1 MSMKPHWTGS
11 ALKHGALW
19 LAALAIFFP
28 PYVLVLS
35 SFKGKQEFAHSPAF
49 SWPASFLNLDNFRFV
64 LSKGELFHAFG
75 NTLSIIALSLIGNL
89 LVSTMAAYALGRFQF
104 RAKSFIMG
112 VYIAMSFI
120 PMITTQVAT
129 FTVIKHLGLF
139 NTLYAPVALYVGA
152 DIMQLYVYLQFIR
165 AIPYELDEN
174 AMMEGASLLRI
185 YWTIVLP
192 LMTPAI
198 VTMMI
203 IKAINIYNDMYIP
216 YLYMPARE
224 LGVVSTSLMRF
235 VSDRTTEWQYVSAA
249 VLLIMLPLVAGFLLA
264 QRYVFAGIVA
274 GAVK

>member
-1 MSMKPHWTGS
+1 MRARSSWTGS
-11 ALKHGALW
+11 ALKHALLW
-19 LAALAIFFP
+19 LAAMAIFFP

-35 SFKGKQEFAHSPAF
+35 AFKGKREFAHSPAF
-49 SWPASFLNLDNFRFV
+49 AWPTSFLNLDNFRFV
-64 LSKGELFHAFG
+64 LSKGDLFHAFG
-75 NTLSIIALSLIGNL
+75 NTLAIIALSLIGNL

-104 RAKSFIMG
+104 KAKPFIMG
-112 VYIAMSFI
+112 VYLAMSFI

-174 AMMEGASLLRI
+174 AMMEGASLFRI
-185 YWTIVLP
+185 YRTIVLP

-235 VSDRTTEWQYVSAA
+235 VADRTTEWQYVSAA